1 MRGRGGARRAHLG
14 RALSGFHPRE
24 TPHPVSRRALP
35 QLLLLLVVTSVVLS
49 SLALAGVLPAARVA
63 TAAALE
69 VGGDAHPLG
78 RLLAP
83 PPARSVIR
91 AADGSVLA
99 VLHGDQ
105 DRMVV
110 PLSAVP
116 MTVRNA
122 VVAIEDDRFFEHGG
136 IDPRGILRAAVAD
149 LRKGTIAQGGSTLT
163 QQYIKKVVTGDS
175 RTLDRKIREAMY
187 AVELERRWSKSQI
200 LEAYLNQAYFG
211 DGIYGIATAAQH
223 YFGGKS
229 VRKLTL
235 AEAAALAATIQSPNR
250 LKPTRPKDNKP
261 RRMTVLDRMLE
272 RNFASARSVAR
283 AKKERLK
290 VKAPAPDQAALLRRV
305 HQAAAAARPGLRQ
318 GAWQGGHRAA
328 QADGVPG
335 RPEDLHHP

>member
-1 MRGRGGARRAHLG
+1 M
-14 RALSGFHPRE
+14 
-24 TPHPVSRRALP
+24 
-35 QLLLLLVVTSVVLS
+35 VTSVVLS

-69 VGGDAHPLG
+69 VGGDASHPLG

-83 PPARSVIR
+83 PPARSVVR

-105 DRMVV
+105 DRTVV

-235 AEAAALAATIQSPNR
+235 AEAAALAATIQSP
-250 LKPTRPKDNKP
+250 T
-261 RRMTVLDRMLE
+261 
-272 RNFASARSVAR
+272 ASS
-283 AKKERLK
+283 
-290 VKAPAPDQAALLRRV
+290 
-305 HQAAAAARPGLRQ
+305 RPGPRTTSH
-318 GAWQGGHRAA
+318 GG
-328 QADGVPG
+328 
-335 RPEDLHHP
+335 